1 MKPIL
6 FQGSCV
12 ALVTPMRP
20 DTSVDYTVLGEL
32 IDWQIAQGTDAL
44 LLAGTTGEGSTLD
57 DGEHLEVI
65 RYAVHRAKGR
75 VPVLAGAGS
84 NNTAH
89 AVYLSR
95 EAEKAGADA
104 LLHVT
109 PYYNKASQK
118 GLLLHFQACAAAV
131 RLPVLLYNVPSR
143 TGVNI
148 LPETYRALSEVDNI
162 VAVKE
167 AGGNLAQIAKTAAL
181 CGGDLHIYSGN
192 DDQVTALLALGAK
205 GVVSVLANIAPQDT
219 HRMCQAFFDGD
230 LAESRRLQLFYKEL
244 IEALFSDV
252 NPIPVKQALCD
263 LGWKVGGCRLP
274 LCDMEDKAHA
284 RLRET
289 LGRYGL
295 LPERS
300 GDTVTVRF
308 PVSYA
313 KQGV

>member
-12 ALVTPMRP
+12 ALVTPMRS
-20 DTSVDYTVLGEL
+20 DSSVYYPMLGEL

-44 LLAGTTGEGSTLD
+44 LLAGTTGEGSTLTD
-57 DGEHLEVI
+57 EEHLEVI

-75 VPVLAGAGS
+75 APVIAGAGS

-89 AVYLSR
+89 AVYLSQ

-118 GLLLHFQACAAAV
+118 GLILHFQACAAAT
-131 RLPVLLYNVPSR
+131 RLPVILYNVPSR
-143 TGVNI
+143 TSVNI
-148 LPETYRALSEVDNI
+148 QPETYRILSEVDNI

-181 CGGDLHIYSGN
+181 CGDDLTIYSGN

-205 GVVSVLANIAPQDT
+205 GVISVLANLAPQDT
-219 HRMCQAFFDGD
+219 HRMCQTFFDGD
-230 LAESRRLQLFYKEL
+230 LAESRRVQLYYQQL

-252 NPIPVKQALCD
+252 NPIPVKQALRD
-263 LGWKVGGCRLP
+263 LGRDVGGCRLP
-274 LCDMEDKAHA
+274 LCDMDDTAHT
-284 RLRET
+284 RLLET
-289 LGRYGL
+289 LGRYRL
-295 LPERS
+295 LPAH
-300 GDTVTVRF
+300 GGKTGTVRL
-308 PVSYA
+308 PASLT
-313 KQGV
+313 KQGR